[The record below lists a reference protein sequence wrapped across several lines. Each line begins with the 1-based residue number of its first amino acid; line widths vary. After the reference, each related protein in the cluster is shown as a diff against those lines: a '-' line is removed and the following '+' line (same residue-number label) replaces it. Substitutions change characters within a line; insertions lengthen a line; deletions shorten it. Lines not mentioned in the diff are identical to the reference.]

1 MFIGLCTE
9 SVDVEPMFRES
20 VLLPISDNV
29 SLSCNLFATFFGVIM
44 YRNGT
49 CLPYDIHE
57 QGRQHVQ
64 QCVYMTIAGN
74 SVIGTIKDT
83 VVGLF

>member
-20 VLLPISDNV
+20 VLLPISDSV

-49 CLPYDIHE
+49 CHTT
-57 QGRQHVQ
+57 
-64 QCVYMTIAGN
+64 YMSKADSTFNNA
-74 SVIGTIKDT
+74 ST
-83 VVGLF
+83 